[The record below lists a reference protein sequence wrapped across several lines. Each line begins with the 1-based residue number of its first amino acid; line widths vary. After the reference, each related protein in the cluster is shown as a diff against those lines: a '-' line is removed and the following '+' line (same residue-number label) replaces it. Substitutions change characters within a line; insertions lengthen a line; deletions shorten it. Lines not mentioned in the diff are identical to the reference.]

1 MFFILAHGRWGLPAS
16 VGFALCLLSSGSATA
31 QTNLADQASPASPAP
46 RSLADRQLRIEQ
58 QFLRVESSPWSP
70 LGLKLSK
77 NGQMVGPRWFSVV
90 PDEAVAGSTE
100 AKKHAS
106 HARIFHGATVAFALA
121 GVGLIVGGVTV
132 ADSNREWTSGAKLLA
147 AGGLLAILSEGLCAL
162 YRERKIME
170 AVNAYN
176 YDLVRDKLGA

>member
-1 MFFILAHGRWGLPAS
+1 MFFTKTHSKGLVPTSAGI
-16 VGFALCLLSSGSATA
+16 VLCLLSSGNALA
-31 QTNLADQASPASPAP
+31 QVNPPDQASTVTPAP
-46 RSLADRQLRIEQ
+46 RSLPDRQLRIEQ

-70 LGLKLSK
+70 LGLKLLK
-77 NGQMVGPRWFSVV
+77 NGQTVGPRWFSVV

-106 HARIFHGATVAFALA
+106 HARIFHGATAAFALA
-121 GVGLIVGGVTV
+121 GVGLIVGGVAV
-132 ADSNREWTSGAKLLA
+132 ANGNREWTSGAKLLA

-162 YRERKIME
+162 YREREIME

-176 YDLVRDKLGA
+176 YDLVRDKLGD